1 MLDRAL
7 LGDLRLLHGSFN
19 AIVAFLFIYHGSLGW
34 RIRRER
40 KRGGERNP
48 GVIRRHRKEGPIFA
62 MLGVAGYVAGA
73 GLILIDKGHLF
84 VYPSHMIVGSCIA
97 LLIITTFVIS
107 KKIRGPES
115 SCRTPHFM
123 IGILILLLYVVQLY
137 LGLGILL

>member
-1 MLDRAL
+1 MMDRAF

-19 AIVAFLFIYHGSLGW
+19 TIVALLFMVHGSLGW

-48 GVIRRHRKEGPIFA
+48 GVIRRHRKAGPIFA
-62 MLGVAGYVAGA
+62 VLGVAGYLAGV
-73 GLILIDKGHLF
+73 GLILIDRGHLF

-107 KKIRGPES
+107 KKIKGPES
-115 SCRTPHFM
+115 VWRTPHFM
-123 IGILILLLYVVQLY
+123 IGLFILLLYIIQLY

>member
-19 AIVAFLFIYHGSLGW
+19 AIVALLFIYHGSLGW
-34 RIRRER
+34 RIRKER

-62 MLGVAGYVAGA
+62 VLGVAGYFAGV
-73 GLILIDKGHLF
+73 GLILIDKGHVF
-84 VYPSHMIVGSCIA
+84 EYPFHMIVGSCIA
-97 LLIITTFVIS
+97 LLIITTFIIS

-115 SCRTPHFM
+115 SWRTPHF
-123 IGILILLLYVVQLY
+123 IVGLFILLLYIVQLY

>member
-1 MLDRAL
+1 MDRAV

-19 AIVAFLFIYHGSLGW
+19 AIVALLFMFHGSLGW

-40 KRGGERNP
+40 KRGGKRNP
-48 GVIRRHRKEGPIFA
+48 GLIRRHRKEGPVFA
-62 MLGVAGYVAGA
+62 VLGVAGYVAGV
-73 GLILIDKGHLF
+73 GLILIDKGHVF
-84 VYPSHMIVGSCIA
+84 EYPLHMIVGSCIA

-115 SCRTPHFM
+115 SWRTPHFL
-123 IGILILLLYVVQLY
+123 IGLLILFLYIVQLY